1 MKTLSEIMESFC
13 KDRLKATFI
22 LTFVIETIT
31 LLFRFGFGL
40 KSTESTA
47 STVGKLTF
55 GIRIHHGYIG
65 LLMLLLVA
73 IFPAFRRSRF
83 SDSTIVI
90 GASLLVSDIIHHSIL
105 YFVTG
110 SADFDLVYPVN

>member
-1 MKTLSEIMESFC
+1 MESFC